1 MRKRLHAFDKEY
13 VSKIQ
18 SWSRSL
24 EPIMEALSVVGQPVF
39 TFGVGL
45 VVAMYGLLLGSD
57 AIWLA
62 GFATLT
68 TLVVG
73 VLLKLTFRRNRPRTL
88 YVQHM
93 RFDTYSLP
101 SGHAVGGVV
110 AYGLLAT
117 LSLELVDGLAALFL
131 ALLFIA
137 IALGIGL
144 SRVYLGAHYPSD
156 VLAGW
161 ALGIVGLSVVVYI
174 LG

>member
-1 MRKRLHAFDKEY
+1 
-13 VSKIQ
+13 
-18 SWSRSL
+18 
-24 EPIMEALSVVGQPVF
+24 MEALSVVGQPVF
-39 TFGVGL
+39 TFGIGVI
-45 VVAMYGLLLGSD
+45 VAVYGLLLEND
-57 AIWLA
+57 VIWLA
-62 GFATLT
+62 GFVTIT
-68 TLVVG
+68 TLVIG

-110 AYGLLAT
+110 AYGLLAA
-117 LSLELVDGLAALFL
+117 LSLQLVDGVTALLLALFF
-131 ALLFIA
+131 AA

-144 SRVYLGAHYPSD
+144 SRIYLGAHYPSD

-161 ALGIVGLSVVVYI
+161 VLGLAGLGVVVYL